1 MILFSLEDCGLDER
15 YPPKGSFCDIM
26 ENPAPCL
33 EIGFKEKVITLNG
46 ETLPLNMLT
55 RVHYEFSYQKRRFEL
70 GVLGEHR
77 IYIKELDVDASKEK
91 VFHRRKK

>member
-1 MILFSLEDCGLDER
+1 MFFLVDCGLDER

-33 EIGFKEKVITLNG
+33 EIGFKEKVLTLNG
-46 ETLPLNMLT
+46 ESIPLSMIN
-55 RVHYEFSYQKRRFEL
+55 RVHYEFEYQKRKFEL

-77 IYIKELDVDASKEK
+77 IYIKDLDVNNSKEK
-91 VFHRRKK
+91 IFHRRKK